1 MERLFFILLIGFASV
16 LLVHSWLLMNLSQ
29 KYNLIEERR
38 LKKKS
43 SMQSEKSRKQTTSK
57 SKAKQQKYEQKDKGR
72 MSR

>member
-43 SMQSEKSRKQTTSK
+43 SMQSEKIRKQTTSK
-57 SKAKQQKYEQKDKGR
+57 SKPKQQKYEQKDKGR